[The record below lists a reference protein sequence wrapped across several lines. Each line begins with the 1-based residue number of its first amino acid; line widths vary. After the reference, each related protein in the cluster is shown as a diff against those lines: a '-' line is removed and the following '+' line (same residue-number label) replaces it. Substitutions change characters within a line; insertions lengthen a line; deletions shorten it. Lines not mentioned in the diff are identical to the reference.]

1 MIGRLGFRLSLEDYL
16 IKPVQRVMKYQLLLK
31 DFVKY
36 TTKAGLDTKELKASF
51 VFLRGRTLQSVDW
64 HDFFLHH
71 FCLTII
77 SFRYSVR
84 ATKVGLMNPLCFAFF
99 VVICPLV
106 EKGFG
111 STKVIEYL
119 KFCFRDLIYKE
130 RQWHGLCDQ
139 FLGMLFLNPASAY
152 DLLRTLFTASSKV
165 FRLHVYPFFFHF
177 TFGGSSSYIFW
188 SSTFSFVCILVSG
201 IASWRIPMTCPVQVH
216 LLSFISIING
226 EVGVFRC
233 NSTLK

>member
-51 VFLRGRTLQSVDW
+51 VYLRGRTLQRVDW

-77 SFRYSVR
+77 SFWYSVR
-84 ATKVGLMNPLCFAFF
+84 ATKVGLMNPWCFAFF

-152 DLLRTLFTASSKV
+152 DLLRTLFTLLLAKSLDSTSI
-165 FRLHVYPFFFHF
+165 HFFFISLLADLLHIS
-177 TFGGSSSYIFW
+177 FGLQRFLLSAFW
-188 SSTFSFVCILVSG
+188 SLVLHRGGFRWLVQFKSIFS
-201 IASWRIPMTCPVQVH
+201 
-216 LLSFISIING
+216 LLFLS
-226 EVGVFRC
+226 
-233 NSTLK
+233 